1 MIRDIRR
8 AVKALSPAGIGRH
21 SELVDLLYAQKET
34 HEALCKY
41 ITASNNES
49 QLLLKFSKCQDD
61 FTIREVSVRQAEI
74 HWLADKIATEYADQY
89 LQYRKAFKEVLAEQ
103 KLLDDIQKVKETCE
117 AKVLKL
123 RKQTE
128 HSKKR
133 SDAARLEAMQA
144 EVAMAV
150 SAAEESQTK
159 YQIAKTKFEVYKAGK
174 VKAALLTLADSMQL
188 YHQRCGNLA
197 TTQQALADFI
207 PDVPTPMTPE
217 DMKSMDDEGVQLV
230 RDVAEKLNM
239 QNPPKEGGQEEGM
252 TLHTYRP
259 LTYQPSLPSTH
270 MVHPTSPQAPTGH
283 VQDGTTPAD
292 GMGEDRA
299 SPKVSIRKNP
309 FDEEEVPPTAPD
321 VEDSGPP
328 SPSPPNSTPSL
339 QPEGATTAKTT
350 PSRPPPPS
358 HPPAHTRDASP
369 STRDDLASSPSE
381 APQRKLTRKQSGKAP
396 PPARPPPPKAATLPN
411 RPPAP
416 LPRPDLTASHADDSL
431 DYSEPY
437 VDPDGYIDLNA
448 IVTPKPEP
456 QQQAQQPDDIPQQP
470 PDVAMPTTEV
480 AQQPSE
486 DSNAAEVGAESS
498 EAAKQPT
505 KPSRP
510 PHGSLARQL
519 SDALMRRQ
527 ASGES
532 VGEESALERS
542 TSVTSDHSYVEIVD
556 GAPQEEIQHNGDGDS
571 IQLTQE
577 DPSNQPLQDAPSKET
592 EDQDSGG
599 ITFTVAG
606 SGDTTEDQDTAG
618 VVQEKCGEDG
628 SRRKGLDTDK
638 STSANGKE
646 DAEVNV
652 AKSGE
657 LLQTGTDAT
666 EA

>member
-21 SELVDLLYAQKET
+21 SELVELLHAQKET

-41 ITASNNES
+41 IAASNNES

-103 KLLDDIQKVKETCE
+103 KLLDEIQKVKETWE
-117 AKVLKL
+117 GKVLKL

-133 SDAARLEAMQA
+133 SDGARQEAMQA

-174 VKAALLTLADSMQL
+174 VKAALMTLSDSMQL

-197 TTQQALADFI
+197 TTQQALAEFI

-217 DMKSMDDEGVQLV
+217 DMKSMDDKGVQLV
-230 RDVAEKLNM
+230 REVAEKLNM
-239 QNPPKEGGQEEGM
+239 QNPPKEGGQEEGS

-270 MVHPTSPQAPTGH
+270 MVQPTSPQTATGH

-292 GMGEDRA
+292 GIGEDRA
-299 SPKVSIRKNP
+299 SIRKNP
-309 FDEEEVPPTAPD
+309 FDEEVVPPTSPE
-321 VEDSGPP
+321 VEDGGP
-328 SPSPPNSTPSL
+328 STPPPQNSSQNL
-339 QPEGATTAKTT
+339 APEGTTTAKTT

-358 HPPAHTRDASP
+358 HPPSHTRDASP
-369 STRDDLASSPSE
+369 SARDDQGSSSTE
-381 APQRKLTRKQSGKAP
+381 APPRRLTRMQSGKGP

-416 LPRPDLTASHADDSL
+416 LPRPDLTASHEDDSV

-437 VDPDGYIDLNA
+437 VQPDNYIDPNT
-448 IVTPKPEP
+448 VVGPKLEP
-456 QQQAQQPDDIPQQP
+456 QQQAVQSNDTAQQP
-470 PDVAMPTTEV
+470 PDVAMPTTDI

-486 DSNAAEVGAESS
+486 DSQVATETSEV
-498 EAAKQPT
+498 AKQPS

-519 SDALMRRQ
+519 SDALMMRQ
-527 ASGES
+527 ASGDS
-532 VGEESALERS
+532 VGEEAALERS
-542 TSVTSDHSYVEIVD
+542 DSVTSDHSYVEIVD
-556 GAPQEEIQHNGDGDS
+556 GVPQEEIQHNGDGDGS
-571 IQLTQE
+571 QLTQG
-577 DPSNQPLQDAPSKET
+577 PDAPSKDPEDVP
-592 EDQDSGG
+592 DQDSGG
-599 ITFTVAG
+599 ITFNVAG
-606 SGDTTEDQDTAG
+606 SGDATEDKDPG
-618 VVQEKCGEDG
+618 SVEKEKCGEDG
-628 SRRKGLDTDK
+628 SEKKDLDTDNLSSK
-638 STSANGKE
+638 NGKE
-646 DAEVNV
+646 DAAKVDV
-652 AKSGE
+652 AKSE
-657 LLQTGTDAT
+657 EELQT

>member
-21 SELVDLLYAQKET
+21 SELVELLHAQKET

-49 QLLLKFSKCQDD
+49 QLLLKFAKCQDD

-103 KLLDDIQKVKETCE
+103 KLLDEIQKVKETCE

-133 SDAARLEAMQA
+133 SDGARLEAMQA

-197 TTQQALADFI
+197 TTQQVLAEFI
-207 PDVPTPMTPE
+207 PEVPTPMTPE
-217 DMKSMDDEGVQLV
+217 DMKSMDDEGVHLV
-230 RDVAEKLNM
+230 REVAEKLNM
-239 QNPPKEGGQEEGM
+239 QNPPKEGGQEEGS

-259 LTYQPSLPSTH
+259 LTYQSSLPSTH
-270 MVHPTSPQAPTGH
+270 MVQPTSPQPATGH

-292 GMGEDRA
+292 GTGEDR
-299 SPKVSIRKNP
+299 VSTRKNP
-309 FDEEEVPPTAPD
+309 FDEEAVPPASPK

-328 SPSPPNSTPSL
+328 LPSSQNSSQNL
-339 QPEGATTAKTT
+339 APEGTTTAKTT

-358 HPPAHTRDASP
+358 HPPSHTRDASP
-369 STRDDLASSPSE
+369 SARDDPASLSSTE
-381 APQRKLTRKQSGKAP
+381 APPRRLTRMLSGKGP

-416 LPRPDLTASHADDSL
+416 LPRPDLMATHDDNSL

-437 VDPDGYIDLNA
+437 TELSNYIDPST
-448 IVTPKPEP
+448 VVGPKVEP
-456 QQQAQQPDDIPQQP
+456 QQQALQSNDTAQQP
-470 PDVAMPTTEV
+470 PDVAVSTTDV

-486 DSNAAEVGAESS
+486 DSEIAAETS
-498 EAAKQPT
+498 EVARQPS

-510 PHGSLARQL
+510 PHSLLARQL

-527 ASGES
+527 ASGDS
-532 VGEESALERS
+532 MGEEAALERS
-542 TSVTSDHSYVEIVD
+542 DSVDHSYVEIVD
-556 GAPQEEIQHNGDGDS
+556 GVPQEEIQHNGEGDNS
-571 IQLTQE
+571 QLTLE
-577 DPSNQPLQDAPSKET
+577 QDVSSKET
-592 EDQDSGG
+592 EDFPDQDSGG
-599 ITFTVAG
+599 ITFTAEG
-606 SGDTTEDQDTAG
+606 SGDATEVQHPADVEKNKCEEAG
-618 VVQEKCGEDG
+618 SE
-628 SRRKGLDTDK
+628 RKEPDTDK
-638 STSANGKE
+638 LSNENVKG

-652 AKSGE
+652 VRRE
-657 LLQTGTDAT
+657 EQLQTETQA
-666 EA
+666 